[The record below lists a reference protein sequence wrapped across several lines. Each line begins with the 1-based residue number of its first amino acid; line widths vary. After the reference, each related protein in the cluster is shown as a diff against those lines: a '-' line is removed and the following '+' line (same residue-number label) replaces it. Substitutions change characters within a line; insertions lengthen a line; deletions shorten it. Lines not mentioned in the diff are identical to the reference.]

1 MNYHEAIENEQVQMK
16 SKSEP
21 IFKEKK
27 SKGKNKAPC
36 NVGQCQILSFQELR
50 WLQSF
55 RCSFYESEGCN
66 ASIKAKKMKMNG
78 GEQLKMEAFK
88 DHEKLVYDDA
98 LIVDDVDRK
107 GEAKTERKSIESKT
121 Y

>member
-1 MNYHEAIENEQVQMK
+1 
-16 SKSEP
+16 
-21 IFKEKK
+21 
-27 SKGKNKAPC
+27 
-36 NVGQCQILSFQELR
+36 
-50 WLQSF
+50 
-55 RCSFYESEGCN
+55 
-66 ASIKAKKMKMNG
+66 MNG

-107 GEAKTERKSIESKT
+107 WEAKTERKSIESKT

>member
-1 MNYHEAIENEQVQMK
+1 MLDSVKFYHFRNCDGYRV
-16 SKSEP
+16 
-21 IFKEKK
+21 
-27 SKGKNKAPC
+27 
-36 NVGQCQILSFQELR
+36 
-50 WLQSF
+50 F

-98 LIVDDVDRK
+98 LIVDVIEK
-107 GEAKTERKSIESKT
+107 GKQKLKENLLKAKLIE
-121 Y
+121 